1 MNQIAFDILLM
12 LLAAAAVGA
21 GILAVFSLVCDD
33 IIEDPEDYRTVESR
47 KPAPLPGMTDRD
59 LAEWEARNN
68 VPAQQRSFPAG
79 EPQ

>member
-1 MNQIAFDILLM
+1 MNQIAFDIILM
-12 LLAAAAVGA
+12 LLAGAAVGA

-33 IIEDPEDYRTVESR
+33 IVEDPEDYRTVESR

-68 VPAQQRSFPAG
+68 VPAHQRSFPAG

>member
-59 LAEWEARNN
+59 LAEWEASNN
-68 VPAQQRSFPAG
+68 VPAHQRSFPAG